1 MSLSL
6 NSSNELCEWVLPG
19 FFIMF
24 LSTYEPL
31 LCFFQVCSSVAEIIT
46 KSVQFLPTVPWGCRY
61 PPYNPVSYRDLKCHC
76 SGIAFTERTTH
87 CNLSFL
93 KSISGGQ
100 RKSWIWC
107 PTFSSILFTIRKKF
121 KLGREIQ
128 CEYYQKRIWEEMF
141 IEHEQISKH
150 WTMKLLFDTLYN
162 SCFVWIPMSINEDK
176 QIFKGYFS
184 KILKIIS

>member
-24 LSTYEPL
+24 VSTDEPL
-31 LCFFQVCSSVAEIIT
+31 LCFLQVCCSVAEIIT
-46 KSVQFLPTVPWGCRY
+46 KSVQFLPTVSWGCRY
-61 PPYNPVSYRDLKCHC
+61 PPYNPVSNIEIWNVIAQGLHVLKEQR
-76 SGIAFTERTTH
+76 S

-93 KSISGGQ
+93 YSISGGQ

-107 PTFSSILFTIRKKF
+107 PTFSLILFTIRKKF
-121 KLGREIQ
+121 KLGREIR

-150 WTMKLLFDTLYN
+150 WTMMFLFDTLYN

-176 QIFKGYFS
+176 QIFKGSFN
-184 KILKIIS
+184 KILKK